1 MKLKELFEAK
11 AERSIL
17 SVMGK
22 QEDQYPGYFY
32 CAGNKL
38 TSLQGA
44 PQVVNDSFYC
54 AHNNLTSLEGA
65 PSAVKG
71 NFSCSNNKLTSLE
84 GAPSVVNGIFYC
96 SFNKL
101 TSLEGAPSVV
111 NGVFSCSNN
120 KLTSLE
126 GAPSVVKGDFSCFY
140 NNLTSLAGIHKII
153 KEIHGCADFEKNPIK
168 SSVLG
173 LMRIKGLTKVYLD
186 NKQVEDILNK
196 YLEGDRDIIKCQSEL
211 LDAGLE
217 EYAKL

>member
-71 NFSCSNNKLTSLE
+71 N
-84 GAPSVVNGIFYC
+84 
-96 SFNKL
+96 
-101 TSLEGAPSVV
+101 
-111 NGVFSCSNN
+111 FSCSNN

>member
-11 AERSIL
+11 ERSIL

-22 QEDQYPGYFY
+22 QEDPYPGDFY
-32 CAGNKL
+32 CSNNNL
-38 TSLQGA
+38 TSLEGA
-44 PQVVNDSFYC
+44 PSVVNNDFYC
-54 AHNNLTSLEGA
+54 SNNKLTSLEGA

-71 NFSCSNNKLTSLE
+71 DFVCSYNKLTSLE
-84 GAPSVVNGIFYC
+84 GAPSVVNGGFYC
-96 SFNKL
+96 SNNNL

-111 NGVFSCSNN
+111 SGYFSCPNN
-120 KLTSLE
+120 K
-126 GAPSVVKGDFSCFY
+126 
-140 NNLTSLAGIHKII
+140 LTSLAGIHKII
-153 KEIHGCADFEKNPIK
+153 KEIHGAAYFRSNPIK

-173 LMRIKGLTKVYLD
+173 LMRIKGLTKVFLD
-186 NKQVEDILNK
+186 NKQVMDILNK